1 MTMLSRVTGGVTA
14 ERPRGEVAGASLT
27 AGRFKLGIRL
37 GAARSYGQTSI
48 DAGCVAVLVIAVL
61 VQGIVVALGLP
72 HKVELLGDLA
82 ATALLVWALVVVV
95 RSRGTLQLPYLAIAL
110 GALLVVAALRSE
122 DLARLV
128 VSARTVVLLPTL
140 ALALGVLGARERR
153 NRAVLL
159 TVILLAA
166 LEFALTIVQA
176 LTIDNVD
183 LVDGTFGDYS
193 GPSTAF
199 AILTGACLALGIYGA
214 RMGGVWWLGL
224 AIALPVFS
232 IWASIRAVL
241 PIAPVALLAVAVP
254 AWWASA
260 SSSTDG
266 RSWRQPLAVATAA
279 VLCGIAVIGGYAVA
293 RPKDFGLFTN
303 PSERS
308 AYLSSANVFTRS
320 GDWVS
325 VEAQSIR
332 SSGQAFGQGAALSV
346 VPFEGATY
354 AGGRAGGAEP
364 LRAGRTYS
372 FLAYVRTSAGGD
384 YQLWA
389 GAYRGSSERGPVTHL
404 TADERTPLHVQGV
417 RIREG
422 GPLLFVLSKPSGSY
436 AGSESIAF
444 DCITVV
450 NDTSPAQPGTP
461 GKPDCG
467 RGGSSGEAG
476 AARGE
481 TKPLKSTRSLTSV
494 PGRGTQYRTAAR
506 LIDGS
511 PVSALF
517 GNGLGATT
525 YAENLGVEKPPRD
538 ERIAGYSD
546 FGTLV
551 VELGWL
557 GVLVVA
563 ACAVALGLGSCAAA
577 RRAAAASW
585 TRALLI
591 GYPGVV
597 VTMAALAFFG
607 TPFRNIGSATI
618 FWVLTGLVL
627 ASILGGRRDSGVR
640 DSGPVRD
647 SL

>member
-1 MTMLSRVTGGVTA
+1 MGMTILSRVTGGVTA
-14 ERPRGEVAGASLT
+14 ERPRGKVAGPVLT
-27 AGRFKLGIRL
+27 AGPFKLRIRL
-37 GAARSYGQTSI
+37 GDASDYGQTSI
-48 DAGCVAVLVIAVL
+48 DSGCVAVLVIAVL

-95 RSRGTLQLPYLAIAL
+95 RSRGALELPYLAIAL

-128 VSARTVVLLPTL
+128 ISARTFVLLPTL
-140 ALALGVLGARERR
+140 ALALGALGARERR
-153 NRAVLL
+153 NRAVLW
-159 TVILLAA
+159 TVVLLAV
-166 LEFALTIVQA
+166 LEFAVTIVQS

-183 LVDGTFGDYS
+183 LVDGTLGDYS
-193 GPSTAF
+193 GVSTAF
-199 AILTGACLALGIYGA
+199 VILTGSCLALGIYAA
-214 RMGGVWWLGL
+214 RVGRIWWLGV
-224 AIALPVFS
+224 AMVLPLFS

-241 PIAPVALLAVAVP
+241 PIAPVALLAVAIP
-254 AWWASA
+254 AWWASP
-260 SSSTDG
+260 SSANRV
-266 RSWRQPLAVATAA
+266 RSWSRPVAIASAA
-279 VLCGIAVIGGYAVA
+279 LLCSIAVVAGYAIA
-293 RPKDFGLFTN
+293 RPNELNVFTN

-308 AYLSSANVFTRS
+308 TYLSSANVFTRS

-325 VEAQSIR
+325 VNAQSIG
-332 SSGQAFGQGAALSV
+332 SSGQVFGQGSSLSV

-372 FLAYVRTSAGGD
+372 FLAYVNTSAAGD

-389 GAYRGSSERGPVTHL
+389 GAYGGSNARGPVTHL
-404 TADERTPLHVQGV
+404 KANRPTALRVQGV
-417 RIREG
+417 KLSAG
-422 GPLLFVLSKPSGSY
+422 GPLLLALFKPSSRY
-436 AGSESIAF
+436 TGSESISF

-450 NDTSPAQPGTP
+450 NDTSAGQRGVP
-461 GKPDCG
+461 GKPSCG
-467 RGGSSGEAG
+467 PSSAGTGTSHGG
-476 AARGE
+476 
-481 TKPLKSTRSLTSV
+481 TKPLRGTRPLTNI
-494 PGRGTQYRTAAR
+494 PGRVTQYKTAAR

-538 ERIAGYSD
+538 ERIAGYGD

-557 GVLVVA
+557 GVLVV
-563 ACAVALGLGSCAAA
+563 GSCAAA

-591 GYPGVV
+591 AYPGVLV
-597 VTMAALAFFG
+597 SMGALAFFA

-618 FWVLTGLVL
+618 FWVLSGLVL
-627 ASILGGRRDSGVR
+627 SSSMDGRG
-640 DSGPVRD
+640 
-647 SL
+647 